1 MFPKSHVVLGLVL
14 TACTLTSV
22 GFAADEEEE
31 AKYPFSIKLVDED
44 DKPVNG
50 ATAGLG
56 AYFGKEGGSLP
67 IEDGTGWHYWQGA
80 TSDANGI
87 VNFSDGGKSG
97 HICVVARHPAQE
109 LVGIWKIDPDKLEPA
124 ASAEM
129 VIIKMYPATRITG
142 KIASRDFA
150 ELKRPLGFTHA
161 YLKYANG
168 VAFSFEPTDQT
179 FHCFAPPGD
188 YELRLYGQDLHKI
201 DLKVSVKAGQ
211 REVDLGA
218 IDLPATRL
226 AFMIGKPATEL
237 PDIECWKNC
246 RGVKLADLKGK
257 CVILDFWGYWCG
269 PCVYRMPELFEL
281 YDKHHDRGLE
291 IVGVHVDLG
300 TDEKEPVDTVEK
312 LDERLAKIRKDVWK
326 GKDVPYPVAIVTG
339 KETSYGTV
347 IETGTARSPLAA
359 LYGVQW
365 YPTLIL
371 IDRQGKVVGHFHPHL
386 AEHIKLL
393 ESLLKDQ

>member
-1 MFPKSHVVLGLVL
+1 MLRTSHVVICLLL
-14 TACTLTSV
+14 AACTLPAA
-22 GFAADEEEE
+22 GFAADDEEE
-31 AKYPFSIKLVDED
+31 AKYPFSVKLVDED
-44 DKPVNG
+44 GKPVEG
-50 ATAGLG
+50 AKAGVT
-56 AYFGKEGGSLP
+56 AYFGSEGASLP
-67 IEDGTGWHYWQGA
+67 TEDGTGWRYWRGA
-80 TSDANGI
+80 KSDAKGI
-87 VNFSDGGKSG
+87 VNFPDGGKSG
-97 HICVVARHPAQE
+97 HACVVARHPVRE
-109 LVGIWKIDPDKLEPA
+109 LVGIWRIDPDKLEPA
-124 ASAEM
+124 AATD
-129 VIIKMYPATRITG
+129 VVAIKMLPAIRISG

-150 ELKRPLGFTHA
+150 ELNRPLGFTNVL
-161 YLKYANG
+161 LKCAGG
-168 VAFSFEPTDQT
+168 VAFGCEPTDQT
-179 FHCFAPPGD
+179 FHFFAPPGD
-188 YELRLYGQDLHKI
+188 YELMLYGKDLHKI
-201 DLKVSVKAGQ
+201 DVKVSIKSGQ